1 MKKYDHVVTITGA
14 SGFVGSNLARYFIE
28 SEENVRV
35 FGTDLGYSERLD
47 DIIEHDDF
55 TFEEYNANQPIH
67 SDLLAVDTFYHFAGI
82 ANPER
87 YLKEPIT
94 VLDLNIDSL
103 RNILERI
110 SRWDAH
116 KPRIVYS
123 STSEVYGCN
132 PDVPFVE
139 EESKLIYGPT
149 KNRRWCYAM
158 TKAIGEHY
166 IQSYADE
173 HDIAYTIFRFFN
185 LVGNDVDAPGAGR
198 VITRMVGDAMR
209 HGVINVTAPGTQT
222 RCFTYTDDF
231 VRCLAQP
238 TFLKK
243 TRDGFRNENHIL
255 NLGSDEE
262 IDMLE
267 LAGMIKK
274 IVHDTTGK
282 VAEINIVSPEKLFG
296 AKGYE
301 DIPRRVPDVTKVN
314 EAFGWK
320 AELNIE
326 QFLPTIVDAVI
337 KKNGF

>member
-28 SEENVRV
+28 SEEDVRV
-35 FGTDLGYSERLD
+35 FGTDLSYSDRLD
-47 DIIEHDDF
+47 DIVDHEDF
-55 TFEEYNANQPIH
+55 TFEEYNANQPVH

-139 EESKLIYGPT
+139 DQSKLIYGPT

-198 VITRMVGDAMR
+198 VITRMVGDAMKY
-209 HGVINVTAPGTQT
+209 GVINVTYPGTQT

-231 VRCLAQP
+231 VRCLALP

-243 TRDGFRNENHIL
+243 TREGFRDENHIL

-262 IDMLE
+262 MDMLT
-267 LAGMIKK
+267 LAYRIKAIVSNMTGQEPQVK
-274 IVHDTTGK
+274 IV
-282 VAEINIVSPEKLFG
+282 EPEVLFG

-301 DIPRRVPDVTKVN
+301 DIPRRVPDVSKVN
-314 EAFGWK
+314 AEFGWS
-320 AELNIE
+320 AETTIDE
-326 QFLPTIVDAVI
+326 FLPTIVNAVI
-337 KKNGF
+337 EKHGS